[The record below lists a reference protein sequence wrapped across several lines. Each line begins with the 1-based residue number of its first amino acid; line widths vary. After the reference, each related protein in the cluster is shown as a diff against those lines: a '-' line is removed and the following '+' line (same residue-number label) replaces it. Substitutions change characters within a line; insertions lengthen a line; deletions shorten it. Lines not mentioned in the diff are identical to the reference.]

1 MVSCFKRYNC
11 NIKII
16 RSAIMKIY
24 HAHGFVVR
32 NNFPAEGEEIWN
44 CNSSF
49 CKVFGDFER
58 AKNYLLDCFE
68 RRLESIYANDGR
80 SSPGATE
87 RREIKDK
94 NSSWRREYIDEYI
107 FYQLL
112 ISEIDSDIWGN
123 ERSKDMPDEV
133 VWHIRYNG
141 EISSRYLVFGY
152 KEYEFRS
159 SDEAEGSGKKFKAG
173 DIVRLTDWEDERSR
187 DLFVV
192 YKTPQPAKE
201 GEVWQNHYT
210 VLGVG
215 LYGRVPVVSEE
226 GFHEADLELC
236 SSEDLEHYSYGE
248 QLIALQKVVTGKVL
262 LPEEIWNKI
271 LHGRI
276 MFNTCPSWR
285 DIPELFRENSGK

>member
-1 MVSCFKRYNC
+1 
-11 NIKII
+11 
-16 RSAIMKIY
+16 MKIY

-32 NNFPAEGEEIWN
+32 NNFSVEGEEIWN
-44 CNSSF
+44 SDSSF
-49 CKVFGDFER
+49 SKVFGDFES

-68 RRLESIYANDGR
+68 HRLENIYANDGR

-94 NSSWRREYIDEYI
+94 NSSWRREYIDECI

-123 ERSKDMPDEV
+123 ERGKSMPDEV
-133 VWHIRYNG
+133 VWYIRYNG
-141 EISSRYLVFGY
+141 EISSRFLVFGD

-159 SDEAEGSGKKFKAG
+159 SDEAEGAGEKFKAG
-173 DIVRLTDWEDERSR
+173 DIVRLTDWEDERSH

-201 GEVWQNHYT
+201 GAEWQNHYA

-215 LYGRVPVVSEE
+215 LYGRIPVVSEE
-226 GFHEADLELC
+226 KFHEADLELC
-236 SSEDLEHYSYGE
+236 AQKDLEYYPYRE
-248 QLIALQKVVTGKVL
+248 QLLSLQNVIMGKVV
-262 LPEEIWNKI
+262 LPKEIWNKI

-276 MFNTCPSWR
+276 MFNACPSWR

>member
-1 MVSCFKRYNC
+1 
-11 NIKII
+11 
-16 RSAIMKIY
+16 MKIY

-32 NNFPAEGEEIWN
+32 NNFSAEGEEIWN
-44 CNSSF
+44 SDSSF
-49 CKVFGDFER
+49 CKVFGDFES

-68 RRLESIYANDGR
+68 DRLENIYANDGR
-80 SSPGATE
+80 FSPGATE

-94 NSSWRREYIDEYI
+94 NSSWRREYIDEHI

-112 ISEIDSDIWGN
+112 ISEIDSAIWGN

-133 VWHIRYNG
+133 VWYIRYNG
-141 EISSRYLVFGY
+141 EISSRYLVFGD
-152 KEYEFRS
+152 KEYEFRP
-159 SDEAEGSGKKFKAG
+159 SDEVEGSGKKFKAG
-173 DIVRLTDWEDERSR
+173 DIVRFTDWEDERSR

-226 GFHEADLELC
+226 EFHEADLALC
-236 SSEDLEHYSYGE
+236 SPEDLECYTNNE
-248 QLIALQKVVTGKVL
+248 QLLVLQSVIKGKVV

-271 LHGRI
+271 LRGRI
-276 MFNTCPSWR
+276 MFNAYLSWR

>member
-1 MVSCFKRYNC
+1 
-11 NIKII
+11 
-16 RSAIMKIY
+16 MKIY

-32 NNFPAEGEEIWN
+32 NNFPAEGEEVWD

-49 CKVFGDFER
+49 SKVLGDFES

-68 RRLESIYANDGR
+68 CRLENIYANDGR
-80 SSPGATE
+80 FSPGATE
-87 RREIKDK
+87 RRGIKDK
-94 NSSWRREYIDEYI
+94 TSPWRREYINEYI

-112 ISEIDSDIWGN
+112 ISEINSDIWGN
-123 ERSKDMPDEV
+123 ERGKSMPDEV
-133 VWHIRYNG
+133 VWYIRYNG
-141 EISSRYLVFGY
+141 EISSRYLVFGD
-152 KEYEFRS
+152 KGYEFRP

-187 DLFVV
+187 SLFVV
-192 YKTPQPAKE
+192 YKTPQPAVE
-201 GEVWQNHYT
+201 VGVWQNLYT

-226 GFHEADLELC
+226 EFHEADLELC
-236 SSEDLEHYSYGE
+236 SSVDLEHYSYGE

-271 LHGRI
+271 LRGRI
-276 MFNTCPSWR
+276 MFNACHSWR
-285 DIPELFRENSGK
+285 DIPELFRKNSGK

>member
-1 MVSCFKRYNC
+1 
-11 NIKII
+11 
-16 RSAIMKIY
+16 MKIY

-32 NNFPAEGEEIWN
+32 NNFSAEGEEIWN
-44 CNSSF
+44 SDSSF
-49 CKVFGDFER
+49 SKVFGDFES

-68 RRLESIYANDGR
+68 RRLENIYANDGR
-80 SSPGATE
+80 FSPRATE

-107 FYQLL
+107 FYQLI
-112 ISEIDSDIWGN
+112 ISEIDSDIWCN
-123 ERSKDMPDEV
+123 ERCKNMPDEV

-141 EISSRYLVFGY
+141 EIHSRYLVFGD
-152 KEYEFRS
+152 KQYEFRP
-159 SDEAEGSGKKFKAG
+159 SDEVDGAGKKFKG
-173 DIVRLTDWEDERSR
+173 GNVVRLTDWEDERSR
-187 DLFVV
+187 SLFVV
-192 YKTPQPAKE
+192 YKTPQPAEE
-201 GEVWQNHYT
+201 GAIWQNHYT

-215 LYGRVPVVSEE
+215 LYGSVPAVSEE
-226 GFHEADLELC
+226 EFHEADLALC
-236 SSEDLEHYSYGE
+236 SQKDLEHDPYGE
-248 QLIALQKVVTGKVL
+248 QLSALQKVVTGKVV

>member
-1 MVSCFKRYNC
+1 
-11 NIKII
+11 
-16 RSAIMKIY
+16 MKIY

-44 CNSSF
+44 SNSSF
-49 CKVFGDFER
+49 SKVFGDFES

-80 SSPGATE
+80 FSPGVEE

-123 ERSKDMPDEV
+123 ERGKSMPDEV
-133 VWHIRYNG
+133 VWYIRHNG
-141 EISSRYLVFGY
+141 EIRSCYFVFGNN
-152 KEYEFRS
+152 EYEFRP
-159 SDEAEGSGKKFKAG
+159 SDEAEGAGEKFKAG

-187 DLFVV
+187 SLFVV
-192 YKTPQPAKE
+192 YKTPQLAKDD
-201 GEVWQNHYT
+201 VIWQNHYT

-215 LYGRVPVVSEE
+215 LYGGIPVVSEE
-226 GFHEADLELC
+226 EFHEADLALC
-236 SSEDLEHYSYGE
+236 SPEDLKYYTYSE
-248 QLIALQKVVTGKVL
+248 QLLSLQNVIMGKVV

-276 MFNTCPSWR
+276 MFNACHSWR